1 MGDLLTL
8 LMASNPLGT
17 VTKSVSQ
24 FQRGIDD
31 LLGSLAQF
39 NATLEQ
45 FNIIA
50 SRVNRLLDDVEP
62 PVRALMPQVTRTI
75 QAADVLVTQLTSP
88 IERVAPALGRL
99 ADTLDASPLD
109 ALPRDL
115 GAVVDLLSELVRR
128 LQPLGQLAESAGGL
142 LGIRSLGSLFGGNR
156 LPEPEPTPPA
166 TAAPK
171 PAPAKRRTTQPAP
184 AKRPATTPAP
194 AKKAAAK
201 QTATKKPGAKR

>member
-88 IERVAPALGRL
+88 IERVAPALSRL

-142 LGIRSLGSLFGGNR
+142 LGIRSLGNLFGGNR
-156 LPEPEPTPPA
+156 QPEPEPAPA
-166 TAAPK
+166 AAPASQPSPAKRPTAK
-171 PAPAKRRTTQPAP
+171 PAPAKRPSTKTAP
-184 AKRPATTPAP
+184 AKQATT
-194 AKKAAAK
+194 K
-201 QTATKKPGAKR
+201 QASTKKPAAKR